1 MKLSRRNVLTG
12 LSATLWASMA
22 GRQVRAQVG
31 NAPPVFWVQLHATG
45 GWDQMLFCDPKFGPR
60 TTSNGGFHATSQLA
74 TAGAI
79 PYVDAFS
86 MTDPTVRP
94 VGPFFTQFADAL
106 TVINGIDVGSNN
118 HDVGTR
124 YSMSGSLL
132 EGFPIFAAQVAGAL
146 GRGRVMPLVDISG
159 YDESGGLTAPVRLDY
174 RGVPEIVA
182 LQDVNKPSAGEY
194 LHNQPTVTAQS
205 LASPQVHARVRT
217 LALSRAQRLQ
227 QNKRLPG
234 WQKGL
239 GAWRDALTASP
250 ELSRLGIPNISS
262 SALDNTRALVTMG
275 LRAFKDGLAT
285 SMNVAAGGPNLDS
298 HGIADVDHL
307 AELALVF
314 EVARHV
320 LVTADAQAVPA
331 VVVMTSDF
339 GRTPVRET
347 AGSGHWPIASTLLAQ
362 SQAARALNLFPS
374 GRVIGGTTGDPAGPN
389 SLATVLRARKIHP
402 TTHAFDDTGITLT
415 PTHVMAALRQVAGIA
430 QAPELRSFPLT
441 VEGTPFSLA

>member
-1 MKLSRRNVLTG
+1 MNRRELLQG
-12 LSATLWASMA
+12 LSATLFASMA
-22 GRQVRAQVG
+22 GRRAMAQVG
-31 NAPPVFWVQLHATG
+31 TAPPVFWVQLHATG

-60 TTSNGGFHATSQLA
+60 TTSNGGFHATTQLA
-74 TAGAI
+74 SASGI

-86 MTDPTVRP
+86 MSDPTVRP
-94 VGPFFTQFADAL
+94 VGPFFTQFASRL

-182 LQDVNKPSAGEY
+182 LQDVNAPSSGEY
-194 LHNQPTVTAQS
+194 LNNQPTVTAQS
-205 LASPQVHARVRT
+205 LTSSSVHTRIRT
-217 LALSRAQRLQ
+217 LAMARAERLQ
-227 QNKRLPG
+227 MSKKLPG

-239 GAWRDALTASP
+239 TAWREAMTASP
-250 ELSRLGIPNISS
+250 ELARLGIPSISS
-262 SALDNTRALVTMG
+262 DALANTRALATMG
-275 LRAFKDGLAT
+275 IRAFKQGLAM
-285 SMNVAAGGPNLDS
+285 SMNVAAGGPNMDS

-307 AELALVF
+307 VELGIVF
-314 EVARHV
+314 EVARHI
-320 LVTADAQAVPA
+320 LVTADAEQVPTII
-331 VVVMTSDF
+331 VMTSDF

-347 AGSGHWPIASTLLAQ
+347 AGSGHWPIASTMLAQ
-362 SQAARALNLFPS
+362 SQAALALNLFPAA
-374 GRVIGGTTGDPAGPN
+374 RVIGGTTGDPMGPN
-389 SLATVLRARKIHP
+389 SLQTVLRARKIHP
-402 TTHAFDDTGITLT
+402 TTHAFDDAGVTLT
-415 PTHVMAALRQVAGIA
+415 PTHVMRALREVAGIA
-430 QAPELRSFPLT
+430 AAPELRSHPLT